1 MTTYSSTQIWLLIGA
16 VAAGTWTIRVS
27 FIALFGRIETTP
39 PWVLRILKLI
49 PAAVLAAISA
59 PSLTHATGTLDLT
72 TARFGAGVIAAI
84 VAWRTK
90 NVLATIGAGMGALWI
105 LQALG

>member
-1 MTTYSSTQIWLLIGA
+1 VTTYATPTIWLLLAII
-16 VAAGTWTIRVS
+16 AAGTWTIRFS
-27 FIALFGRIETTP
+27 FIAFFGRIDTIP

-49 PAAVLAAISA
+49 PAAVLGALVA
-59 PSLTHATGTLDLT
+59 PALTHATGEFDVT
-72 TARFGAGVIAAI
+72 TTRFAAGMIAGV

-90 NVLATIGAGMGALWI
+90 NVLATISAGMGALWI